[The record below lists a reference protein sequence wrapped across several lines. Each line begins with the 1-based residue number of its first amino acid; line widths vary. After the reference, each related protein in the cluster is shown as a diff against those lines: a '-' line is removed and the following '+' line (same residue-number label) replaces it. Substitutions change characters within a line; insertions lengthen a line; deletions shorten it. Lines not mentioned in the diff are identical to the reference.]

1 MELQLRPVR
10 PEDDAAAIAEIYNF
24 YVLNSTATFDLVPA
38 TESEMRSRI
47 AEISSRFPYWVCCGD
62 APSEKRHLAACGN
75 DSREKRRPA
84 ACSVVGYCCAHPWR
98 AQTAYAETL
107 ETTLYVAPD
116 RRGQGVGRLLAE
128 RLIDDCRSRGFHALI
143 ACITADNAA
152 SIRLH
157 EKLGFRRVSKYRE
170 VGMKFG
176 RRLDV
181 TDLELLLG

>member
-1 MELQLRPVR
+1 MELQLRRVR
-10 PEDDAAAIAEIYNF
+10 PEDAAAIAEIYNF
-24 YVLNSTATFDLVPA
+24 YVLESTATFDLVPV
-38 TESEMRSRI
+38 TEDEMRSRI
-47 AEISSRFPYWVCCGD
+47 AEISSRFPYWVCCRGD
-62 APSEKRHLAACGN
+62 DSWEKRHLAACGN
-75 DSREKRRPA
+75 DSWEKRRPA
-84 ACSVVGYCCAHPWR
+84 ACTVVGYCCAHPWR

-107 ETTLYVAPD
+107 ETTVYVAPD

-128 RLIDDCRSRGFHALI
+128 RLIDDCRARGFHALV

-157 EKLGFRRVSKYRE
+157 EKLGFRQVSKFRE

-181 TDLELLLG
+181 TDLELLLD